1 MSSSTLGARGT
12 LALKWIVSIVI
23 PIIVY
28 FLIPIDGQTVTH
40 AMAMFLA
47 ITTWA
52 VCMWAMDGMNEV
64 AVGLVLP
71 VLYIVLCGVKQ
82 QVVYSP
88 WLSEV
93 PIIVI
98 GGFALGKIL
107 QETGLGK
114 RIGLTC
120 VRCMGGS
127 FVGTLIGIT
136 LAVSIVAPL
145 VPAITGKAAIFCAIG
160 ISLCDALDFKPKSR
174 EATAVILTCC
184 LAVASTKLCYLT
196 GGADLVLGMGLLN
209 KVSGIN
215 TSWMEYAAHNF
226 LPGML
231 YTAMSVGLVMLILP
245 SKVDRQALRST
256 LQIKY
261 QELGPVTSEQ
271 KRAALLMLATLILL
285 ATDKLHGVAAGLVLI
300 GITFV
305 AFLPGVRLL
314 DGPKFSKIN
323 FAPLFFIMGCMTI
336 GSAGGFLKVTGWIAG
351 ITLPYLHGMT
361 DTLAGIASY
370 VLGAGANFLLT
381 PLAATTTMTSP
392 LVELGMQMKMDPRVL
407 FYSFQY
413 GLDNYIFP
421 YEYAVIL
428 YFFSSGY
435 MLFKDMVKVLAAR
448 MILTGVF
455 LFFIAIPFWKMVL

>member
-23 PIIVY
+23 PVIVY
-28 FLIPIDGQTVTH
+28 FLIPIDGQAVTH
-40 AMAMFLA
+40 PMAMFLA

-64 AVGLVLP
+64 AVGLILP

-127 FVGTLIGIT
+127 FIGTLIGLT

-245 SKVDRQALRST
+245 SKVDRQALRAT
-256 LQIKY
+256 LQTKY
-261 QELGPVTSEQ
+261 QELGPVTPEQ
-271 KRAALLMLATLILL
+271 TRAALLMLATLILL

-392 LVELGMQMKMDPRVL
+392 LVELGIQMKMDPRVL

-421 YEYAVIL
+421 YEYAVVL

-435 MLFKDMVKVLAAR
+435 MLFKDMVKVLASR
-448 MILTGVF
+448 MILTGIF